1 MTLWK
6 RFWLGLLRGVL
17 LFFAQIKYYFKLFL
31 SLFGK
36 APVTVSAYRGYG
48 SQQRVFLQGRV
59 LKNKVITTSPN
70 DSIWQNLVNNYKRFG
85 SAEIRGAQLSVT
97 IGDNVFELVTDREGY
112 FVLDA
117 RLEKPLEVHSKKWRK
132 AKIHLH
138 RTRRREIDIVET
150 AKVLIPNRAEFGVIS
165 DIDDTILITEVRS
178 FLKMR
183 MLYLTFFKNVNHRET
198 FQEVEAFF
206 RALQRGKDGQ
216 NRNAFFYVS
225 KSPWNLYDFLED
237 FIELND
243 LPRGPLM
250 LRDMGLFPRSF
261 PFEFLDRQYKGHK
274 IASVARILSMYPDM
288 PFILVGDSGERDTD
302 IYLTIAKAFPGQV
315 KAIYIHD
322 LKNKRGT
329 QRIQKLI
336 EDSGLD
342 NIKLVRSY
350 REAAQDA
357 EQRGFLDMQ
366 IFEAFGIS
374 SQRP

>member
-1 MTLWK
+1 MALFK
-6 RFWLGLLRGVL
+6 RFWLGLLRGGL
-17 LFFAQIKYYFKLFL
+17 LFLAQIKYYFKLFL

-36 APVTVSAYRGYG
+36 APITVSAYRGYG
-48 SQQRVFLQGRV
+48 NRRRIFLQGRV
-59 LKNKVITTSPN
+59 LKNKVITASPD

-85 SAEIRGAQLSVT
+85 SAEIRDAELSIT
-97 IGDNVFELVTDREGY
+97 IGENVFDLVTDREGY

-117 RLEKPLEVHSKKWRK
+117 ELAKPLPPHSKKWRK
-132 AKIHLH
+132 AQVHLY
-138 RTRRREIDIVET
+138 RTRRREVNMEVS
-150 AKVLIPNRAEFGVIS
+150 AKVLVPNRADFGVIS

-183 MLYLTFFKNVNHRET
+183 MIYLTFFKNVTHRKT

-243 LPRGPLM
+243 LPRGPLL

-261 PFEFLDRQYKGHK
+261 PFEFLDRQYRGHK

-302 IYLTIAKAFPGQV
+302 IYLSIAKSFPDQV
-315 KAIYIHD
+315 QAIYIHD
-322 LKNKRGT
+322 LKNKRGAR
-329 QRIQKLI
+329 RIQKLI
-336 EDSGLD
+336 EDSGVE

-366 IFEAFGIS
+366 MFEQFGKGK
-374 SQRP
+374 R